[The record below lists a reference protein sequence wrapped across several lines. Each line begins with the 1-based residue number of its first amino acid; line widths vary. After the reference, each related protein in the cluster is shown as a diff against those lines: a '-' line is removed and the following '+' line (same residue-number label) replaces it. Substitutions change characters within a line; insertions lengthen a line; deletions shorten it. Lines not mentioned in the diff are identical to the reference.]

1 MLLLRQ
7 CQFADMTG
15 PGGALHFKHKDGNAI
30 MAAMVKLL
38 PEGFPLFLAPMA
50 AHRQP
55 RVMDDFAE
63 LSQATC
69 AGRGL
74 AHYGVSG
81 LTQLRQLR

>member
-1 MLLLRQ
+1 
-7 CQFADMTG
+7 MTG
-15 PGGALHFKHKDGNAI
+15 SGGALHFKHKDGNAI

-38 PEGFPLFLAPMA
+38 RQSLLQFLAPMA
-50 AHRQP
+50 ALRQP